1 MKKYAFMFVAIIMC
15 IGANAQND
23 QTGQNELRTV
33 FSSTERVGWWIAPEF
48 SWSQID
54 SRDAYIGGMSGG
66 IIVNHEFSIGLGGYG
81 IMNSQNFKYSGI
93 IDTADV
99 YLYGGYGG
107 LKLEYRLYPLNTI
120 NVAFPVL
127 IGGGGVTYSTWG
139 PDTWHGNEE
148 NAYAWDSFFI
158 IEPGVMVGINML
170 KFMRL
175 DLGVSY
181 RYAPGIDLPETDSD
195 LLNGFNANISLK
207 FGRF

>member
-1 MKKYAFMFVAIIMC
+1 MKKYAFAFIAIVMC
-15 IGANAQND
+15 ISAKAQND
-23 QTGQNELRTV
+23 RNDQNELRTV
-33 FSSTERVGWWIAPEF
+33 FNSTERLGWWVAPEF

-54 SRDAYIGGMSGG
+54 SRDAFIGGMSGG
-66 IIVNHEFSIGLGGYG
+66 IIVNHEFSIGLAGYG
-81 IMNSQNFKYSGI
+81 IMNSQNFRYSGI
-93 IDTADV
+93 LDTADV

-139 PDTWHGNEE
+139 PDNWNGNNE
-148 NAYAWDSFFI
+148 NAYAWDGYFI

-175 DLGVSY
+175 DLGFSY
-181 RYAPGIDLPETDSD
+181 RYAPGIDLPKTDSD